1 MPITKHNYL
10 KILRQQYGP
19 YITNNVFY
27 YGKTLFKISK
37 IKCDLS
43 FLKSCKREKVLP
55 TFVQF
60 KVPSTHLSHQ
70 RAIQNCFR
78 EILINEI
85 KVKKRQLTECYRIYN
100 NLKSLLDSD
109 LHKKIS
115 DEISIII
122 NEIDKG
128 KVTSV
133 TERHITKL
141 NKLRELKNF
150 SEDIKHS
157 STTISP
163 IKNYSKRVLT
173 RDETLALENGLDFI
187 FPSLKFDDETFI
199 ANIETLFVN
208 LLGYCSEKTDYDEL
222 DLDERIS
229 YNLTP
234 EQLCLATKLRK
245 SCDTFRQHARKSISR
260 YKKEIDPI
268 VKTLKNLSKDKT
280 IYITRPDKVRAVVIL
295 ERSDYLTKMELILNE
310 PKTFK
315 QLDEDPTIQKE
326 DKLQRKLLHLK
337 NIGFLTDSEYKFTR
351 PVGSQ
356 PGKAY
361 GLPKIHKDG
370 VPLRPIISACGTF
383 NYKLSKLLANKLKHL
398 RTSPTIVIDTF
409 KFVKELQNLKLNT
422 TNIKMVSFDIVSLFT
437 RVPLARTIDLILD
450 KMYGPIH
457 TCSFSEL
464 KRTDW
469 CSKCQ
474 HRYEL
479 KWLLDIS
486 TKDSHFIFNEKLYCQ
501 TEGVAMGS
509 PLGPLFADI
518 YINYLESKLKRRLD
532 ENGVLYWKR
541 FVDDCFVLVN
551 DNADINKLLGILNSF
566 DVDIQFTVET
576 EKNNSISF
584 LDILITRTNFNV
596 NETDLNTLPI
606 ELLHSFLRITKERL
620 SIVSVEK
627 YEQLL
632 NLLRLQYPRNK
643 LNNQKSSL
651 LLPFLYPSPIALV
664 SSSCILLTSI
674 QKTDET
680 STNYQKHPNVD
691 EHIILSEHATIVVQL
706 LHRYLLAYRDSQ
718 PIDQINF
725 GMTQLNYLQQEI
737 SSLIYKPNFTEV
749 ICYAFDNVISETSL
763 EISPDYFTSLR
774 KILKLNRVQEIL
786 LVFALHDSIH
796 VKFQALA
803 RGHLLNC
810 LREFFQTISN
820 TYESNLFSTSIY
832 RKPTFTGLLLKWNSY
847 VPHSYKV
854 SAISSMI
861 YRAIK
866 ICSSYSS
873 MHIEFEY
880 IQNLALKKKNDYPLK
895 FVQNQIKKTLNRHFE
910 GLNKISNETL
920 TKPDELDNKEMK
932 KEQVFIDLP
941 FIGIET
947 KMLGKKI
954 IDLAKY
960 IRPDLH
966 IQPIPRP
973 PPAITTFFPQK
984 DKINKNAQSNI
995 VYSISCSDCDVGYI

>member
-1 MPITKHNYL
+1 
-10 KILRQQYGP
+10 
-19 YITNNVFY
+19 
-27 YGKTLFKISK
+27 
-37 IKCDLS
+37 
-43 FLKSCKREKVLP
+43 
-55 TFVQF
+55 
-60 KVPSTHLSHQ
+60 
-70 RAIQNCFR
+70 
-78 EILINEI
+78 
-85 KVKKRQLTECYRIYN
+85 
-100 NLKSLLDSD
+100 
-109 LHKKIS
+109 
-115 DEISIII
+115 
-122 NEIDKG
+122 
-128 KVTSV
+128 
-133 TERHITKL
+133 
-141 NKLRELKNF
+141 
-150 SEDIKHS
+150 
-157 STTISP
+157 
-163 IKNYSKRVLT
+163 
-173 RDETLALENGLDFI
+173 
-187 FPSLKFDDETFI
+187 
-199 ANIETLFVN
+199 
-208 LLGYCSEKTDYDEL
+208 
-222 DLDERIS
+222 
-229 YNLTP
+229 
-234 EQLCLATKLRK
+234 
-245 SCDTFRQHARKSISR
+245 
-260 YKKEIDPI
+260 
-268 VKTLKNLSKDKT
+268 
-280 IYITRPDKVRAVVIL
+280 
-295 ERSDYLTKMELILNE
+295 
-310 PKTFK
+310 
-315 QLDEDPTIQKE
+315 
-326 DKLQRKLLHLK
+326 
-337 NIGFLTDSEYKFTR
+337 
-351 PVGSQ
+351 
-356 PGKAY
+356 
-361 GLPKIHKDG
+361 
-370 VPLRPIISACGTF
+370 
-383 NYKLSKLLANKLKHL
+383 
-398 RTSPTIVIDTF
+398 
-409 KFVKELQNLKLNT
+409 
-422 TNIKMVSFDIVSLFT
+422 
-437 RVPLARTIDLILD
+437 
-450 KMYGPIH
+450 
-457 TCSFSEL
+457 
-464 KRTDW
+464 
-469 CSKCQ
+469 
-474 HRYEL
+474 
-479 KWLLDIS
+479 
-486 TKDSHFIFNEKLYCQ
+486 
-501 TEGVAMGS
+501 
-509 PLGPLFADI
+509 
-518 YINYLESKLKRRLD
+518 
-532 ENGVLYWKR
+532 
-541 FVDDCFVLVN
+541 
-551 DNADINKLLGILNSF
+551 
-566 DVDIQFTVET
+566 
-576 EKNNSISF
+576 
-584 LDILITRTNFNV
+584 NV

-932 KEQVFIDLP
+932 K
-941 FIGIET
+941 
-947 KMLGKKI
+947 
-954 IDLAKY
+954 
-960 IRPDLH
+960 
-966 IQPIPRP
+966 
-973 PPAITTFFPQK
+973 
-984 DKINKNAQSNI
+984 
-995 VYSISCSDCDVGYI
+995 